1 MQHLELIRA
10 IQQSIL
16 EGAKP
21 AKLVSQEIGKPYSTM
36 LREVNPFDTS
46 AKIGV
51 ETLMDIMR
59 STGNIAPLRIM
70 AKELGY
76 TLTPQASEPADS
88 GIEYQ
93 EQSIFCTHQ

>member
-16 EGAKP
+16 EGSKP
-21 AKLVSQEIGKPYSTM
+21 AKSISQEIGKPYSTM

-59 STGNIAPLRIM
+59 STGNVAPLRIM
-70 AKELGY
+70 ARELGY
-76 TLTPQASEPADS
+76 SLSPQSNEPQDTNT
-88 GIEYQ
+88 EYKDQ
-93 EQSIFCTHQ
+93 NFYSTHQ